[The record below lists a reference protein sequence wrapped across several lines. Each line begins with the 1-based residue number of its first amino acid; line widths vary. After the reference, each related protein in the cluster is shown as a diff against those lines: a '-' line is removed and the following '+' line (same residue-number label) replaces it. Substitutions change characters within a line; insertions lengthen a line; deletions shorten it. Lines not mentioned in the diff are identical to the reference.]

1 MGLEELV
8 QRGSLYGFGAGA
20 VTAGVIVLVAGLFD
34 VVLPLVGLALLA
46 IAVLALVLLLG
57 APGMGPGSAGGEL
70 ESNVGGGDEM
80 PMANAAEASITSA
93 SPTDIATVV
102 PATRLEYVMYFCGF
116 GACAVV
122 ALVLL
127 LG

>member
-1 MGLEELV
+1 MGSVSEL
-8 QRGSLYGFGAGA
+8 
-20 VTAGVIVLVAGLFD
+20 TAGVVVLAAGLFD
-34 VVLPLVGLALLA
+34 LVLPIVGLALVG

-57 APGMGPGSAGGEL
+57 APGIGPGSAGGGL
-70 ESNVGGGDEM
+70 ESNIGGGDEM
-80 PMANAAEASITSA
+80 PMANAAEAGITSG
-93 SPTDIATVV
+93 SPSDIATVV

-122 ALVLL
+122 FLALL